1 MSQILPT
8 YLVDQHGVPID
19 NTNPLPTSGGGG
31 GGGTVDQGKSNADP
45 AKGWSTQLTD
55 GSGFI
60 TPAKTGQLPTA
71 LGATT
76 AAGSLSVG
84 IATDQLSTLATAT
97 KQDTGNSSLATI
109 ATTQTDGSQ
118 KTQVTSS
125 ALPTGAATAAKQPA
139 IGTAGTPSSD
149 VLSVQGIAH
158 MTPVQV
164 SQATAS
170 NLNAQVVG
178 AAANGAAA
186 AGNPVLMAGI
196 DTTTARTLRT
206 DASGNLSVVGSG
218 TTGAAVTTRPVQ
230 VGGSDGTNL
239 RDLATDTSGRLKA
252 AGIASFQYI
261 TAAGTYAL
269 KTSAGVLRKV
279 QITASFSAGSFTIY
293 NDNNATTTPI
303 AGFGTD
309 TALSWDFNLVCSN
322 GVTAVAGAGFDGQ
335 ITVEWD

>member
-1 MSQILPT
+1 MSFLVPT
-8 YLVDQHGVPID
+8 YLVDQHGVPVD
-19 NTNPLPTSGGGG
+19 NTNPLPTTGGGG

-60 TPAKTGQLPTA
+60 TPAKTGQLPTT
-71 LGATT
+71 LGQTT
-76 AAGSLSVG
+76 KAASLSV
-84 IATDQLSTLATAT
+84 ALASDQ
-97 KQDTGNSSLATI
+97 
-109 ATTQTDGSQ
+109 
-118 KTQVTSS
+118 V
-125 ALPTGAATAAKQPA
+125 
-139 IGTAGTPSSD
+139 GTAGAAASN
-149 VLSVQGIAH
+149 VISVQGIAS

-303 AGFGTD
+303 AGFGTN

-322 GVTAVAGAGFDGQ
+322 GITAVAGAGFNGQ